1 MRIAVIGAG
10 PVGLTAAYRLGQAS
24 HDVEMIEALP
34 MVGGRTHAEHFG
46 PGHHCDT
53 GAGWLAWMRAL
64 QGGAFY
70 QVAGGMDTPWLRL
83 AERLTVRVSERVEAV
98 HATGGGVEVVAA
110 GGMRR
115 YDGAV
120 LAVPAPVAARMV
132 GDDIGDLPE
141 WLGQVRYAPEARAY
155 AARWSA
161 EDAQFGVHVVP
172 AATIGTVELSSGRH
186 VAWGTCPPDWQRA
199 LVSAHGAASG
209 ALLDAPADEVTR
221 MLWSAGQEIAP
232 AMFGLEDAEVVSL
245 MRWRWAVPI
254 MELGHYTRLAS
265 YRRMR
270 PVVLAGDWTHQAC
283 IEGAVRS
290 GEAAAAVFGPA

>member
-1 MRIAVIGAG
+1 VHD
-10 PVGLTAAYRLGQAS
+10 AA
-24 HDVEMIEALP
+24 
-34 MVGGRTHAEHFG
+34 
-46 PGHHCDT
+46 
-53 GAGWLAWMRAL
+53 
-64 QGGAFY
+64 
-70 QVAGGMDTPWLRL
+70 
-83 AERLTVRVSERVEAV
+83 
-98 HATGGGVEVVAA
+98 GGVEVVTA

-141 WLGQVRYAPEARAY
+141 WLGQVCYAPEARVY

-172 AATIGTVELSSGRH
+172 ATTISTVEFSSGRH
-186 VAWGTCPPDWQRA
+186 SAWGACPPDWQWA
-199 LVSAHGAASG
+199 LVCAHGDASG

-221 MLWSAGQEIAP
+221 MLWSAGREIAP
-232 AMFGLEDAEVVSL
+232 AMFELEDTEVVSL

-254 MELGHYTRLAS
+254 MEPGHYTRLAS
-265 YRRMR
+265 YQRLP

-290 GEAAAAVFGPA
+290 GEAAAAAFGPA